1 MEAARPHLLGLFP
14 EDLISH
20 MGRLGERLTLA
31 EARRVQ
37 SHWLGNGRTDFELKN
52 PIRKTLRKKFVE
64 HFDAFFLNVVE
75 RIEDP
80 TDKSVRYLF
89 EARDKSLIEAVR
101 IPLLKPGHYSV
112 CLSSQV
118 GCAMACDFC
127 ATGRLGFKRNLETWE
142 MMAQFWQI
150 RNETEGRLS
159 SAVFMG
165 QGEPFHN
172 YDNVIRAARLLSS
185 PAGCRI
191 ESENVTIST
200 VGLVPQIRRYTAESH
215 PYRLIVS
222 LTSAVPEKRATLLP
236 ISKNWPM
243 RELADAIK
251 DHAMRRRERITLAW
265 VFIKGFNSGMDE
277 VRALKEWFGETRFKL
292 NLIDVN
298 DARPGGYERADD
310 AERAAFYHLMQEL
323 NVPVVRRYSVGNS
336 SHSACGMLAG
346 KRMADLKDL
355 DL

>member
-1 MEAARPHLLGLFP
+1 MEPEFPHLFSLSP
-14 EDLISH
+14 EDLMAH
-20 MGRLGERLTLA
+20 MGRFGENMTLT

-37 SHWLGNGRTDFELKN
+37 AHILGDGKRDFELKN
-52 PIRKTLRKKFVE
+52 PIRKTLKKKLSE
-64 HFDAFFLNVVE
+64 SFDMDFLNVVE

-80 TDKSVRYLF
+80 ADKSVRYLF
-89 EARDKSLIEAVR
+89 EARDKSLVEAVR
-101 IPLLKPGHYSV
+101 IPLLKAGHYSV

-127 ATGRLGFKRNLETWE
+127 ATGRLGLKRNLETWE

-172 YDNVIRAARLLSS
+172 YDDVIRTARLLSS

-200 VGLVPQIRRYTAESH
+200 VGLVPQIRRYTAEGH
-215 PYRLIVS
+215 PFRLIVS
-222 LTSAVPEKRATLLP
+222 LTSAVQEKRVKLLP
-236 ISKNWPM
+236 IAKNWPM

-251 DHAMRRRERITLAW
+251 DHAVQRRERITLAW

-277 VRALKEWFGETRFKL
+277 VRALQEFFGETRFKL

-310 AERAAFYHLMQEL
+310 AERAAFYHLLQEL

-346 KRMADLKDL
+346 KRMDELKNHAL
-355 DL
+355 